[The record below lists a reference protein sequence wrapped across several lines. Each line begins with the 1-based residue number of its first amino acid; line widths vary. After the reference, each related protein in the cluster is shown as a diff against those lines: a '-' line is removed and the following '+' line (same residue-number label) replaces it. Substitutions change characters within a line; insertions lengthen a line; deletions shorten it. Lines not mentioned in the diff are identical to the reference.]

1 MDFGLPFSFPF
12 QDQSWMKK
20 LSIAGLITLIPIVGW
35 FYLLGWGLEIT
46 RQIIRGEPVIIP
58 ETDFEKFLSRGFK
71 AWVISIVFAI
81 PSVILQIPTGLTN
94 IMAQSASNDDGSGF
108 AISGLAAITICT
120 SILNVIY
127 NLLLVFVLPAAYT
140 LFLNN
145 NEEISAGFRLGEI
158 FSLLKKVPMAYLLVW
173 IGSLIAGVISG
184 LGVIAC
190 FVGLI
195 VTVPYSILIMS
206 HFYGQAYLEA
216 AKI

>member
-81 PSVILQIPTGLTN
+81 PSVSLQFLLGKPISWPIHFTEMEWICNYGWLLSHMYKHFECIYYFCCFCSFCCVTPFLTT
-94 IMAQSASNDDGSGF
+94 MKR
-108 AISGLAAITICT
+108 
-120 SILNVIY
+120 
-127 NLLLVFVLPAAYT
+127 
-140 LFLNN
+140 
-145 NEEISAGFRLGEI
+145 SAGIRWRN
-158 FSLLKKVPMAYLLVW
+158 FSLLKKVQWVSLVDW
-173 IGSLIAGVISG
+173 G
-184 LGVIAC
+184 
-190 FVGLI
+190 
-195 VTVPYSILIMS
+195 
-206 HFYGQAYLEA
+206 H
-216 AKI
+216 